1 MDSWHPEFCMVM
13 VWAIVIL
20 LSGGNPRHLLAPPTA
35 SVDTV
40 LEVAMWAQFEEIT
53 RWNHH
58 VEACLIDLGHDDTLL
73 RIIKSSGYG
82 YYKAKKMTISKTG
95 VYCTT
100 SYLGFRATKL
110 EIG

>member
-13 VWAIVIL
+13 VWAIVII

-82 YYKAKKMTISKTG
+82 YYKAKKD
-95 VYCTT
+95 Y
-100 SYLGFRATKL
+100 F
-110 EIG
+110 